1 MNSMIKWVGG
11 KRLLRRQIL
20 AQFPETL
27 SCYVEVF
34 GGAAWILFAKDRH
47 AEVEVYND
55 VNHDLVNL
63 FRCVKY
69 HGEELYEELRWDLA
83 SREMFEQAKEDMKNP
98 CLSDIQRAARFF
110 LLVKCS
116 YGAKMGEFSAKRV
129 SFSSTIENMALFR
142 KRLNTVVVEQL
153 DFERLIS
160 LYDREETLFYVD
172 PPYYEAE
179 GYYTEEFLA
188 ADHVRLKE
196 CLDRVR
202 GKFLLTY
209 NDCPY
214 IRELYRGYRIIP
226 IERQHNFN
234 AATSIRGYQ
243 EIVIKN
249 FG

>member
-20 AQFPETL
+20 AEFPEKP

-34 GGAAWILFAKDRH
+34 GGAAWVLFAKDRH
-47 AEVEVYND
+47 AEMEVYND
-55 VNHDLVNL
+55 INHDLVNL

-69 HGEELYEELRWDLA
+69 HGEELYEELRWTLV

-98 CLSDIQRAARFF
+98 HLSDIQRAARFF

-116 YGAKMGEFSAKRV
+116 FGAKMGEFSAKRV

-142 KRLNTVVVEQL
+142 KRLNTVAVEQL
-153 DFERLIS
+153 DFEKLIS
-160 LYDREETLFYVD
+160 LYDREGTLFYAD
-172 PPYYEAE
+172 PPYYGAE
-179 GYYTEEFLA
+179 GYYTEEFSA

-202 GKFLLTY
+202 GRFLLTY

-214 IRELYRGYRIIP
+214 IRELYQDYRIIP
-226 IERQHNFN
+226 IERQNN
-234 AATSIRGYQ
+234 MTASTSIRGYQ
-243 EIVIKN
+243 EIIIKN